1 MCGEGLPRRRIDLKQ
16 RATPLMKARPLSIT
30 IVSWLFLMFG
40 CIALLSGLLPFAG
53 SNTDQ
58 LIAEFKQHWMV
69 HLSRFATIV
78 SGLFML
84 RGHNWARWLL
94 VAWIAFH
101 IVLSAVHSWLQLL
114 IHVLIFS
121 VILFFLFRP
130 RASEYFAGSS
140 PQRIPTSP

>member
-1 MCGEGLPRRRIDLKQ
+1 MR
-16 RATPLMKARPLSIT
+16 ARPLSIT
-30 IVSWLFLMFG
+30 IISWLFMIFG
-40 CIALLSGLLPFAG
+40 SIALLSALRPLAGADTAQLL
-53 SNTDQ
+53 
-58 LIAEFKQHWMV
+58 AEFKTHWVV
-69 HLSRFATIV
+69 HVSRLAAVV

-101 IVLSAVHSWLQLL
+101 IVLSALHSWLQLL

-130 RASEYFAGSS
+130 RSNQYFAH
-140 PQRIPTSP
+140 